1 MPTDKGDRMAI
12 ARVVAFDGVSKAR
25 IEELKREINEGD
37 RPDEIP
43 ASEIMILHDP
53 AAESSLAILFFET
66 EEDYRKGDAALNAMS
81 TDDTPGTRT
90 SVTKYDV
97 ALRMV
102 DQPAAH

>member
-1 MPTDKGDRMAI
+1 MAI

-25 IEELKREINEGD
+25 IEELKREISEGD
-37 RPDEIP
+37 RPEEIP

-53 AAESSLAILFFET
+53 AAEASLAILFFET
-66 EEDYRKGDAALNAMS
+66 EEDYRKGDAALNAMP
-81 TDDTPGTRT
+81 TDDTPGKRT
-90 SVTKYDV
+90 SVTRYDV